1 MVAKFTFVKP
11 ELTFMHL
18 KKVAQLL
25 EQYSFTLQLIPV
37 LRMIEV
43 FAQDVI
49 EVPIEK
55 QTAQL

>member
-43 FAQDVI
+43 FA
-49 EVPIEK
+49 
-55 QTAQL
+55 